1 MDPRGR
7 AERSQCVEKAKHI
20 GDRRL
25 LAHRRPSL
33 YDASRRGRILQTSSS
48 ASPWCW
54 PRPRHRGQR
63 IPTVPSRIGPVEVDF
78 VLVRHFSGRI
88 FFRPSSMSLASR
100 ATRDFANITILRGV
114 VFFSD
119 RFYNRKGAPFWLAQR
134 PKRDRHEVNTLLTPR
149 PD

>member
-1 MDPRGR
+1 MGRRAR

-25 LAHRRPSL
+25 LAHTVGRPCTAHVGGDGSFK
-33 YDASRRGRILQTSSS
+33 TSSS

-63 IPTVPSRIGPVEVDF
+63 IPTVPSRIGPAEVDF
-78 VLVRHFSGRI
+78 VLVRHFLGRI

-100 ATRDFANITILRGV
+100 PTRDPANITILRGV
-114 VFFSD
+114 VFFQTDSISGSGS
-119 RFYNRKGAPFWLAQR
+119 RFDWRNGQNVSNRR
-134 PKRDRHEVNTLLTPR
+134 
-149 PD
+149 